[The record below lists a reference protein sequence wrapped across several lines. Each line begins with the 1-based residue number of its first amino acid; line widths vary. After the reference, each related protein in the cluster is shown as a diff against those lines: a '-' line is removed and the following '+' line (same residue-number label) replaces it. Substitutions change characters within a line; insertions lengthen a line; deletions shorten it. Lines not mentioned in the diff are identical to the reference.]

1 MVIPAS
7 TLAISSLSM
16 KPKPALAL
24 AALFTTAT
32 ATAAA
37 EPLPPSTF
45 AYDAKAPIDLRDEAP
60 AQKRGEVTVRD
71 VSFAATTEGARTRA
85 YLVLPRDAAA
95 SSGALWVHWLGEK
108 ASNRDEFLGDAV
120 ELAGSGTVS
129 LLVDAQWS
137 APHWFTTRTTDTDY
151 DASIRQVKD
160 LRRALDVLLGQKG
173 VDKGRIAYIGH
184 DFGGMYGSILAAVDP
199 RPQTLVILAVTTKL
213 SDWFLLGA
221 PPKSKPDYVA
231 KMAPIEPLPYL
242 AKAKPG
248 AVFFQFAKTD
258 EYVTKEHA
266 DEYVAAARPTSG
278 EKKVMTYDADH
289 DLDVPAAHTDRL
301 AWLRAHL
308 AR

>member
-1 MVIPAS
+1 
-7 TLAISSLSM
+7 M
-16 KPKPALAL
+16 KPKPAFAL
-24 AALFTTAT
+24 TALFMTAT
-32 ATAAA
+32 ASAAA

-60 AQKRGEVTVRD
+60 AQKRGDVTVRD

-85 YLVLPRDAAA
+85 YLVLPRAAA
-95 SSGALWVHWLGEK
+95 SSSGALWVHWLGEK

-120 ELAGSGTVS
+120 ELV
-129 LLVDAQWS
+129 VDAQWS

-160 LRRALDVLLGQKG
+160 LRRALDVLLAQKG
-173 VDKGRIAYIGH
+173 VDKGRIAYVGH
-184 DFGGMYGSILAAVDP
+184 DFGGMYGSILAGIDP
-199 RPQTLVILAVTTKL
+199 RPQTFVILAVTTKL

-231 KMAPIEPLPYL
+231 KMAPLEPLPYL
-242 AKAKPG
+242 TKAKPR

-266 DEYVAAARPTSG
+266 DEYVAAAHPTSG
-278 EKKVMTYDADH
+278 EKKVMTYAADH
-289 DLDVPAAHTDRL
+289 DLDVPAAHTDRI

-308 AR
+308 APHLTQ